1 MIYFHRMSL
10 NQNSKDMLRTIPATE
25 TIIVHSEAAALIK
38 SSGRSET
45 IKAVKKAADELR
57 KALSTDKEVEPD
69 ALTVSAI
76 IKTAAELIK
85 ISHSQKLKK
94 VINCTGIILHTGL
107 GRAPMSDAAAKEV
120 SDTIRNCTIQMD
132 LESGKRNR
140 RETALLALL
149 KDLTGC
155 EDALV
160 VNNNAAATMLV
171 LKALAQGKEAIV
183 SRGELIEIGGSFRLP
198 DIMKESG
205 AILKEVGTTNKTH
218 LKDYEQA
225 ISPATALI
233 FKAHKSNYKIIGF
246 TKEVEINELAALG
259 KKRGITVIDD
269 LGAGAMVD
277 LKAYGLEHEPTVQES
292 IEAGADIVL
301 FSGDKLIGG
310 PQAGIIVGKK
320 ELIAKIKADSL
331 YRVFRVCKMTIAA
344 LEATLKSFLRPEH
357 LTAANPLYA
366 LISRDIKVIETM
378 ANEVAKKVGDK
389 KKDWEISVIKEISF
403 IGGGSLPGMEM
414 PTYAV
419 RITSKEVKP
428 EALALAL
435 RKSDTPVIPRISEDA
450 VLLDMRT
457 VFPEEMPILIKAC
470 SEVKYSL
477 Y

>member
-1 MIYFHRMSL
+1 MSL
-10 NQNSKDMLRTIPATE
+10 SQNKHDLFRTIPATE
-25 TIIVHSEAAALIK
+25 LVISSDEAASLVK
-38 SSGRSET
+38 SSGRTET
-45 IKAVKKAADELR
+45 LKAIKKVSDGLR
-57 KALSTDKEVEPD
+57 KAISTEKQIEPD
-69 ALTVSAI
+69 ASSLSAI
-76 IKTAAELIK
+76 VTAAVDLVNQT
-85 ISHSQKLKK
+85 HTQKLRK

-107 GRAPMSDAAAKEV
+107 GRAPMSDAAANEV
-120 SDTIRNCTIQMD
+120 ANTIKNCSIQMD

-140 RETALLALL
+140 RETALIGLL
-149 KDLTGC
+149 QELTGC

-171 LKALAQGKEAIV
+171 LKALAQGKEVIV

-205 AILKEVGTTNKTH
+205 ALLKEVGTTNKTH
-218 LKDYEQA
+218 LKDYEQS
-225 ISPATALI
+225 ISPATALL

-246 TKEVEINELAALG
+246 TKEVAINELTALG
-259 KKRGITVIDD
+259 KKRGIPVIDD

-277 LKAYGLEHEPTVQES
+277 LKQYGLDHEPTVRES
-292 IEAGADIVL
+292 LEAGADIVL

-320 ELIAKIKADSL
+320 ELIAKIKADSF

-357 LTAANPLYA
+357 LAQNNPLYS
-366 LISRDIKVIETM
+366 LISRDLKVIETM

-389 KKDWEISVIKEISF
+389 KKDWEISVIKETAF

-419 RITSKEVKP
+419 RITGKDIRPEV
-428 EALALAL
+428 LALAL
-435 RKSDTPVIPRISEDA
+435 RKSDRPVIPRISEDA

-457 VFPEEMPILIKAC
+457 VFPEEIPVIIKAC
-470 SEVKYSL
+470 CEM
-477 Y
+477 